1 MLDEI
6 KTFIAVVS
14 DGSFSAVARGQDIA
28 VSSVTRK
35 IDALEAELG
44 VKLFARSSRSITLTD
59 AGTQFLPRARSIV
72 TEMDDARHM
81 LADLHADP
89 SGLLTVTAP
98 TAFGRMHVVPAV
110 ASFLERYPLIQMDL
124 HLSDDFVDLLTH
136 RLDVAI
142 RIGVLADS
150 DLVATRLA
158 PMKRL
163 ACASPAY
170 LARHGRPDSPEQLLQ
185 HNCLSVASTPLPYGW
200 WSFSGVRN
208 EAALPIKGN
217 FKSDDTEAL
226 LAAALAGM
234 GIAHLASWMVCD
246 MLRAGKLELLFP
258 DLPAPVKV
266 AQTGIHAVRMPGR
279 SHETKAQLFIAHL
292 KSCFGEV
299 PYWDKF

>member
-72 TEMDDARHM
+72 TEMEDARHM

-158 PMKRL
+158 PVKRL

-258 DLPAPVKV
+258 NLPAPVKA

-299 PYWDKF
+299 PYWDRF